1 MPNRDR
7 APLRFLKLTVAAC
20 FVVPLLLFLYVAALE
35 WRSASRQA
43 DERLETNLNIL
54 QEHALKV
61 LETIERSI
69 AEIDQVTDGLSDAE
83 LLKREPQLYLRL
95 SKIAET
101 LPQIQSISIVGAD
114 GWLRVSTLGSP
125 PVQQDQSLLDYF
137 KVLSASDSGTYIGQ
151 VMTAPGRAR
160 PSFNVARRRRTENG
174 VFDGIIVASVPPSYF
189 DSFYS
194 RIVGAAAQGTAMSLI
209 RSDGTLLVRYPAPE
223 TAVAPP
229 ATAAF
234 VASVAKDPEAGFYV
248 GNSVFDGQW
257 RRVAYRRLAGYP
269 VYVLT
274 SVSESAVRSDW
285 LSFMATHMIFG
296 VPATLL
302 MIAIS
307 WLALRRTR
315 ALYAEIDARE
325 RAEGALRQSQR
336 LEIIGQL
343 TGGIAHDFN
352 NLLMVVMGGV
362 DRLRRDISD
371 PKGVK
376 TLDMIAS
383 AAKRGENLIRH
394 LLTFSRRQAITP
406 ATVDVGWFL
415 AQLDDVLRGSIKGDI
430 SLNVTMPSQPCF
442 ARVDAGELELA
453 LLNLAVN
460 ARDAMPNGGRLTL
473 SAVPIVLSGDPKY
486 DGLSGDFIA
495 FRVIDSG
502 EGMPPEVLAR
512 VFEPFFTTKP
522 PGQGTGLGLS
532 QVYGFAKQSG
542 GAVAIDTAPSLG
554 STVTLLIP
562 RASAPTDQAVGLAAL
577 PAADGDA
584 AVAQAAAPKAKV
596 LLVEDSE
603 EVAQVSREYLERIG
617 HTVVTVTNGV
627 DALAALSNVRGIDIV
642 LSDIVM
648 PGEMDGLDVAR
659 QVRMQFPGLPIIL
672 VTGYSSSANAARREG
687 FEVLRKP
694 YNITRIARAI
704 DSHLAKRAKTA
715 ANG

>member
-1 MPNRDR
+1 M
-7 APLRFLKLTVAAC
+7 TVAAC
-20 FVVPLLLFLYVAALE
+20 FVVPSLLFLYVAALE
-35 WRSASRQA
+35 WRSASHQA

-61 LETIERSI
+61 LETIERTI
-69 AEIDQVTDGLSDAE
+69 AEVDQMTDGVSDAA
-83 LLKREPQLYLRL
+83 LIKREPQLHQRL
-95 SKIAET
+95 SQIVTA
-101 LPQIQSISIVGAD
+101 LPQIQSIAIVGAD
-114 GWLRVSTLGSP
+114 GWLRVSTQGSP
-125 PVQQDQSLLDYF
+125 PVQQDQSQLDYF
-137 KVLSASDSGTYIGQ
+137 KTLSTSDSGTYIGQ
-151 VMTAPGRAR
+151 VLMAPGRVR

-174 VFDGIIVASVPPSYF
+174 VFDGVIVASVPPSYF

-194 RIVGAAAQGTAMSLI
+194 RIIGVTTQGTAMSLI
-209 RSDGTLLVRYPAPE
+209 RSDGALLVRYPAPE
-223 TAVAPP
+223 NAVPLP
-229 ATAAF
+229 ATVAF
-234 VASVAKDPEAGFYV
+234 VHNIEKEPEAGYYV
-248 GNSVFDGQW
+248 GTSAFDGQW
-257 RRVAYRRLAGYP
+257 RRVAYRRLSGYP
-269 VYVLT
+269 VYVLA
-274 SVSESAVRSDW
+274 SVSEGAIRNDW
-285 LSFMATHMIFG
+285 LAFMGTHMIFG

-315 ALYAEIDARE
+315 ALYAEMDARE

-336 LEIIGQL
+336 LEIVGQL

-406 ATVDVGWFL
+406 ATVDVGRFL
-415 AQLDDVLRGSIKGDI
+415 SQMEDVLRGSIKGDI
-430 SLNVTMPSQPCF
+430 TLNVMMPSQSCF

-473 SAVPIVLSGDPKY
+473 SAVPIVLSGDAKY

-502 EGMPPEVLAR
+502 EGIPPEVLAR

-542 GAVAIDTAPSLG
+542 GTVAIDTAPSLG
-554 STVTLLIP
+554 STVTLVIP
-562 RASAPTDQAVGLAAL
+562 RAQAPADHTVGF
-577 PAADGDA
+577 A
-584 AVAQAAAPKAKV
+584 AVPATADDAGKTQSSGHKAKV

-627 DALAALSNVRGIDIV
+627 DALAALSNVKGIDIV

-659 QVRMQFPGLPIIL
+659 QVRTQFPGLPIIL

-704 DSHLAKRAKTA
+704 ETHLAKRTKSA

>member
-20 FVVPLLLFLYVAALE
+20 FVVPSLLFLYVAALE
-35 WRSASRQA
+35 WRSTSHQA

-61 LETIERSI
+61 LETIERTI
-69 AEIDQVTDGLSDAE
+69 AEVDQLTDGVSDAE
-83 LLKREPQLYLRL
+83 LIKREPQLHQRL
-95 SKIAET
+95 SRIVAA
-101 LPQIQSISIVGAD
+101 LPQIQSIAIVGAD
-114 GWLRVSTLGSP
+114 GWLRVSTQGSP
-125 PVQQDQSLLDYF
+125 PVQQDQSHLDYF
-137 KVLSASDSGTYIGQ
+137 KTLSTSDSGTYIGQ
-151 VMTAPGRAR
+151 VLTAPGRAR

-174 VFDGIIVASVPPSYF
+174 VFDGVIVASVPPSYF
-189 DSFYS
+189 DAFYG
-194 RIVGAAAQGTAMSLI
+194 RIVGATTQGTAMSLI
-209 RSDGTLLVRYPAPE
+209 RSDGALLVRYPAPE
-223 TAVAPP
+223 SAVPQPAAVA
-229 ATAAF
+229 F
-234 VASVAKDPEAGFYV
+234 VNSIAKEPEAGYYV
-248 GNSVFDGQW
+248 GTSAFDGQW
-257 RRVAYRRLAGYP
+257 RRVAYRRLSGYP
-269 VYVLT
+269 VYVLA
-274 SVSESAVRSDW
+274 SVSESAIRSDW
-285 LSFMATHMIFG
+285 LAFMGTHMIFG

-315 ALYAEIDARE
+315 ALYAEMDARE

-336 LEIIGQL
+336 LEIVGQL

-406 ATVDVGWFL
+406 ATVDVGRFL
-415 AQLDDVLRGSIKGDI
+415 SQMDDVLRGSIKGEI
-430 SLNVTMPSQPCF
+430 ALNVMMPSQPCF

-473 SAVPIVLSGDPKY
+473 SAVPIVLSGDTKY

-502 EGMPPEVLAR
+502 EGIPPEVLAR

-522 PGQGTGLGLS
+522 AGQGTGLGLS

-542 GAVAIDTAPSLG
+542 GTVAIDTAPSLG

-562 RASAPTDQAVGLAAL
+562 RAQAPADHTVGFAAV
-577 PAADGDA
+577 PAAGDDSGK
-584 AVAQAAAPKAKV
+584 AQPPGHKAKV

-627 DALAALSNVRGIDIV
+627 DALAALGNVRGIDIV

-659 QVRMQFPGLPIIL
+659 QVRTQFPGLPIIL

-704 DSHLAKRAKTA
+704 ETHLAKRTKTA

>member
-1 MPNRDR
+1 M
-7 APLRFLKLTVAAC
+7 
-20 FVVPLLLFLYVAALE
+20 
-35 WRSASRQA
+35 
-43 DERLETNLNIL
+43 
-54 QEHALKV
+54 
-61 LETIERSI
+61 
-69 AEIDQVTDGLSDAE
+69 
-83 LLKREPQLYLRL
+83 
-95 SKIAET
+95 
-101 LPQIQSISIVGAD
+101 
-114 GWLRVSTLGSP
+114 
-125 PVQQDQSLLDYF
+125 
-137 KVLSASDSGTYIGQ
+137 
-151 VMTAPGRAR
+151 
-160 PSFNVARRRRTENG
+160 
-174 VFDGIIVASVPPSYF
+174 
-189 DSFYS
+189 
-194 RIVGAAAQGTAMSLI
+194 
-209 RSDGTLLVRYPAPE
+209 
-223 TAVAPP
+223 
-229 ATAAF
+229 
-234 VASVAKDPEAGFYV
+234 
-248 GNSVFDGQW
+248 
-257 RRVAYRRLAGYP
+257 
-269 VYVLT
+269 
-274 SVSESAVRSDW
+274 
-285 LSFMATHMIFG
+285 
-296 VPATLL
+296 
-302 MIAIS
+302 
-307 WLALRRTR
+307 
-315 ALYAEIDARE
+315 DARE

-336 LEIIGQL
+336 LEIVGQL

-406 ATVDVGWFL
+406 ATVDVGRFL
-415 AQLDDVLRGSIKGDI
+415 SQMEDVLRGSIKGDI
-430 SLNVTMPSQPCF
+430 ALNVMMPSQSCF

-473 SAVPIVLSGDPKY
+473 SAVPIVLSGDAKY

-502 EGMPPEVLAR
+502 EGIPPDVLAR

-542 GAVAIDTAPSLG
+542 GTVAIDTAPSLG

-562 RASAPTDQAVGLAAL
+562 RAQAPADHTVGF
-577 PAADGDA
+577 A
-584 AVAQAAAPKAKV
+584 AVPATGDDAGKTQSTGHKAKV

-627 DALAALSNVRGIDIV
+627 DALAALGNVRGIDIV

-659 QVRMQFPGLPIIL
+659 QVRTQFPGLPIIL

-704 DSHLAKRAKTA
+704 ETHLAKRTKSA